1 MKWLLSDFKHIS
13 SDDLQVTSSDHNT
26 YNVSQKAL
34 GKDDFSKIPSGVNG
48 VQERMQVVWQKCVVG
63 GIWEFVQNVFNIVY
77 IHDIETIVENNIFG
91 INLGQS
97 GYYDH
102 NNG

>member
-1 MKWLLSDFKHIS
+1 M
-13 SDDLQVTSSDHNT
+13 TSSDHNT

-63 GIWEFVQNVFNIVY
+63 ALRIYATLLFNVI
-77 IHDIETIVENNIFG
+77 
-91 INLGQS
+91 
-97 GYYDH
+97 YYFILFLIM
-102 NNG
+102 N